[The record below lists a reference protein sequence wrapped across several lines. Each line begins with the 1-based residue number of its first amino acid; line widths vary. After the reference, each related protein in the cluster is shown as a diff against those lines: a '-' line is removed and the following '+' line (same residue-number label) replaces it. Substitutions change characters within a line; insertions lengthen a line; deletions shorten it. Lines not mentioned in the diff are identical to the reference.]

1 MYMILGFKKI
11 LYIGLAFILITLVL
25 VISIYLWIQDNP
37 SVRFGSDRS
46 AVITQIQLLNRF
58 ETASY
63 TIDKVIEAN
72 TGHTGIKE
80 FLFGDKLILIAQGT
94 VIAGFDMSKIT
105 PADFKG
111 IGNEIHIKLPPA
123 ELFGVILNNNETK
136 VFDRDTGVLTKGD
149 TNLEAKAR
157 QEASETIRI
166 AACEGGILSTA
177 TEQAKKQLE
186 LMLRTAGFEKVY
198 IEVVPGVCK

>member
-1 MYMILGFKKI
+1 MILGFKKI
-11 LYIGLAFILITLVL
+11 LYISLSILLLVL
-25 VISIYLWIQDNP
+25 VGTIAFYIWVQDNP
-37 SVRFGSDRS
+37 SVRFGSDRT

-63 TIDKVIEAN
+63 TIDKVIEAD

-94 VIAGFDMSKIT
+94 VVAGFDMSKIA
-105 PADFKG
+105 PSDFKG
-111 IGNEIHIKLPPA
+111 TGNEIRIKLPPA
-123 ELFGVILNNNETK
+123 EIFGVNLNNNETK
-136 VFDRDTGVLTKGD
+136 VFNRDTGVLTKGD

-157 QEASETIRI
+157 QEATGNIRQ
-166 AACEGGILSTA
+166 AACGGGILTTA

-198 IEVVPGVCK
+198 IEVEPAVCE

>member
-1 MYMILGFKKI
+1 MTFDFKKI
-11 LYIGLAFILITLVL
+11 ISIGLASLLVGLVL
-25 VISIYLWIQDNP
+25 VIGVYIWIQDSP
-37 SVRFGSDRS
+37 KIRFGADRTAIIS
-46 AVITQIQLLNRF
+46 QIQLLSRF

-94 VIAGFDMSKIT
+94 VIAGFDMSKIS
-105 PADFKG
+105 PSDFKG
-111 IGNEIHIKLPPA
+111 VGNEIHIKLPPA
-123 ELFGVILNNNETK
+123 EIFGVMINNNETK

-149 TNLEAKAR
+149 TDLEAKAR
-157 QEASETIRI
+157 QEASEMIRT
-166 AACEGGILSTA
+166 AACAGGILETA
-177 TEQAKKQLE
+177 TQQGKKQIE

-198 IEVVPGVCK
+198 IDITPTQCK

>member
-1 MYMILGFKKI
+1 MTFNFKKI
-11 LYIGLAFILITLVL
+11 ISIGLASLLVGLVL
-25 VISIYLWIQDNP
+25 VIGVYIWIQDNP
-37 SVRFGSDRS
+37 KIRFGTNRT
-46 AVITQIQLLNRF
+46 AVISQIQLLSRF

-94 VIAGFDMSKIT
+94 VIAGFDMSKIS
-105 PADFKG
+105 PSDFKG

-123 ELFGVILNNNETK
+123 EIFGVMINNNETK

-149 TNLEAKAR
+149 TDLEAKAR
-157 QEASETIRI
+157 QEASEMIRT
-166 AACEGGILSTA
+166 AACEGGILDTA
-177 TEQAKKQLE
+177 TQQGKKQIE

-198 IEVVPGVCK
+198 IDITPTQCK